1 MDELK
6 ENDENAGETVIK
18 VALSLSEKE
27 RKMIL
32 NSGPIVVGIA
42 S

>member
-6 ENDENAGETVIK
+6 ENDEKAGETIVK
-18 VALSLSEKE
+18 VALSLSDKE

-32 NSGPIVVGIA
+32 NSGPIVIGIA

>member
-6 ENDENAGETVIK
+6 ENGEHVVK
-18 VALSLSEKE
+18 VALTLSEKE

-32 NSGPIVVGIA
+32 NSGPIIIGIA